1 MNSLESVKPLLY
13 SGKVQPTMYSRVSTV
28 PISIPLDFVTIQSLL
43 HDLFQEGL
51 DLSRNLI
58 YNPFPKGDGL
68 NGC

>member
-1 MNSLESVKPLLY
+1 
-13 SGKVQPTMYSRVSTV
+13 MYSRVSTV